1 MMILDD
7 CLAYPADHFA
17 AERSMKRSLAWADR
31 CNRHWIATGQNDERQ
46 KHSALFGIVQG
57 SIYGDLRRESA
68 ERLGAMDFPG
78 YAIGGLAV
86 GEPKP
91 LMYEIIEQVE
101 PYLPEEKP
109 RYLMGVGTPADLAE
123 GVARGVDMKEADRDD
138 AIIVA
143 ITRDGKF
150 YLGQNQVNIDDL
162 ASKVNDQLANRLEK
176 KVFVK
181 SDNRAKYGDVVQ
193 VVDNIRNAGVDQV
206 GLLTERLDDQVR
218 R

>member
-1 MMILDD
+1 MGMGSGGGRGEVTADINVTPMADVMLVLLIIFMVVTPMLQKGKDVE
-7 CLAYPADHFA
+7 LARTKNP
-17 AERSMKRSLAWADR
+17 
-31 CNRHWIATGQNDERQ
+31 I
-46 KHSALFGIVQG
+46 
-57 SIYGDLRRESA
+57 
-68 ERLGAMDFPG
+68 
-78 YAIGGLAV
+78 
-86 GEPKP
+86 
-91 LMYEIIEQVE
+91 
-101 PYLPEEKP
+101 
-109 RYLMGVGTPADLAE
+109 
-123 GVARGVDMKEADRDD
+123 DMKEADRDD

-150 YLGQNQVNIDDL
+150 YLGTDQIKIDDL
-162 ASKVNDQLANRLEK
+162 GGKVNDLLTNRLDK